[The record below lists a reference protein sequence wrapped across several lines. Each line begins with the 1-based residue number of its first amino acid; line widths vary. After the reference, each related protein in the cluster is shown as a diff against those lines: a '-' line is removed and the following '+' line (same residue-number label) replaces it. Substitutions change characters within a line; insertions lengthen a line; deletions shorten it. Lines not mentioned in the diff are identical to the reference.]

1 MYKLTQRS
9 HFILFYF
16 ILFYFILFYFIL
28 LYFFILRLVT
38 VTAEVRRGI
47 KGEWGGGRG
56 RGKREGSR
64 EGREGG
70 RVGVG
75 RGGGKGVGTGE
86 RDWLFDIIVCLPS
99 YINTV
104 QVYLQDSKNG
114 LA

>member
-1 MYKLTQRS
+1 M
-9 HFILFYF
+9 
-16 ILFYFILFYFIL
+16 
-28 LYFFILRLVT
+28 
-38 VTAEVRRGI
+38 
-47 KGEWGGGRG
+47 GR
-56 RGKREGSR
+56 REGRR
-64 EGREGG
+64 EKGGSREGG